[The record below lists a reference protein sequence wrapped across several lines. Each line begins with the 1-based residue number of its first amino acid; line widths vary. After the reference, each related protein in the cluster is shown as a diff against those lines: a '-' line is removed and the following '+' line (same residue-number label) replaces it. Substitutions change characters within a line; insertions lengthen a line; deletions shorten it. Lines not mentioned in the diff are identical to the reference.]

1 MSTHAEHNLNKNQ
14 TVVLEV
20 LSRAGRP
27 LSAYQI
33 LERTS
38 ASGVRAPQQ
47 VYRALERLL
56 AGHLVHRI
64 ESLNAYLVCQAS
76 PHAHAAAF
84 AICKH
89 CGAAREFPLE
99 AILPA
104 LRDAAAAAGF
114 RMDGAHV
121 EISGA
126 CAACPPPVQTQ

>member
-1 MSTHAEHNLNKNQ
+1 MATHDESGLNKNQ
-14 TVVLEV
+14 SVVLDV
-20 LSRAGRP
+20 LARAGRP

-33 LERTS
+33 LDQTS

-56 AGHLVHRI
+56 AEHLVHRI
-64 ESLNAYLVCQAS
+64 ESLNAYLICQAS
-76 PHAHAAAF
+76 RDAHAAAF

-114 RMDGAHV
+114 RMSGAHV

-126 CAACPPPVQTQ
+126 CAACPPPVQN